1 MNAMNLQEFCERFP
15 TIQEQEPQPPISLDA
30 GKQLMQ
36 ELLADPGWF
45 AEFLQKY
52 VAGPAFQTDQPGS
65 VFDNEIRLYRS
76 PDKSFTLLA
85 YLWARRTLCVVHD
98 HGAWGLI
105 GSFLYPLREV
115 KYRRL
120 DDGQVEGYANLEQ
133 GSDSL
138 LKPGEVGVV
147 LPLDKGIHQTGSA
160 GDRLT
165 ISLGVYG
172 RSLRPGYI
180 HFFDPRGKKVRR
192 ATTRLVFKKVLALRA
207 LASLEEA
214 LGRRLL
220 TSSLLESL
228 PEGLVRQF
236 RQGSSSSNPI

>member
-1 MNAMNLQEFCERFP
+1 MNLQEFCERFP
-15 TIQEQEPQPPISLDA
+15 AIQEPEPQPPILLDA
-30 GKQLMQ
+30 GKQLMR
-36 ELLADPGWF
+36 ELLADPGWL

-52 VAGPAFQTDQPGS
+52 VASPAFQTDQPGS

-76 PDKSFTLLA
+76 PDKSFILLA
-85 YLWARRTLCVVHD
+85 YLWDRRGLCAVHD

-105 GSFLYPLREV
+105 GSFLHSLREV

-120 DDGQVEGYANLEQ
+120 DDGQVEEYANLEQ
-133 GSDSL
+133 DSDSL
-138 LKPGEVGVV
+138 LQPGEVGIV
-147 LPLDKGIHQTGSA
+147 LPLDQGIHQTGAA
-160 GDRLT
+160 GERLT

-192 ATTRLVFKKVLALRA
+192 ATTRLGFKKVLALRA

-214 LGRRLL
+214 LGKRLL

-228 PEGLVRQF
+228 PGELVRQF
-236 RQGSSSSNPI
+236 RQVSSGRNPL